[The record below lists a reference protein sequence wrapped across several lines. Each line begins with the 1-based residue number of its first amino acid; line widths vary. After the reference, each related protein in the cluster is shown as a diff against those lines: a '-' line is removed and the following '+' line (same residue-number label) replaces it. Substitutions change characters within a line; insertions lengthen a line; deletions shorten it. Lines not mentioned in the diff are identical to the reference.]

1 MKKRKTKMRATSIEA
16 FFYILEN
23 LIGKRQEQVFKVIKG
38 IQPCSNLMIS
48 KKSNLPINCITGRV
62 KELRDFGIVRC
73 YKKDICPE
81 TKMRVNYWIIP
92 AWMKDVLM

>member
-1 MKKRKTKMRATSIEA
+1 MEA

-23 LIGKRQEQVFKVIKG
+23 LGERQEQVFIAIKN

-48 KKSNLPINCITGRV
+48 KKLNLPINCVTGRV
-62 KELRDFGIVRC
+62 KELRDLAMVRF

-81 TKMRVNYWIIP
+81 TKMNVTYWIIP
-92 AWMKDVLM
+92 AWMKDVLV